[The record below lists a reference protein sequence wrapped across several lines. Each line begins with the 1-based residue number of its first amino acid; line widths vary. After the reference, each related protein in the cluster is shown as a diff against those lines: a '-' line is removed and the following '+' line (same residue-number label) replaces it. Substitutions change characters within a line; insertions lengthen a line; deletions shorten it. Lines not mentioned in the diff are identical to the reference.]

1 MQVLKVSKQQQRRS
15 QKQKQQQQYHLYY
28 SPNYMIITKIL
39 LLYVLKNNMLA
50 VEGTS
55 NAVNVNNVAAEEC
68 AATGGMSSSS
78 SCSSSSATTTTTTT
92 TTIAATRATTMTTTI
107 DSSSSLSELSVQQ
120 QQGQQESTSTST
132 STSKIISVEGV
143 DLPGMRILDGVSLYR
158 NGHGMRFIPFFGLS
172 IKIYVASLYSS
183 IPILTVEQIMGKE
196 NENDKVDGN
205 GDGNGDD
212 NNNNHHH
219 HHYHHHHHHGPIQL
233 DFTFLRYVGKS
244 RVVSAWKQQL
254 DHSVTYTDYDEYET
268 EKAKFIQL
276 LSSQPIENLG
286 TQSVQLIDGE
296 TRIIDQ
302 GKLMGIIRGK
312 KFQRSF
318 LSMWFGPM
326 AVSDE
331 LKLNFLRGDA
341 HPTTTSTATTTTT
354 ILQQQQQQE
363 TLQRSTQIPVEA

>member
-1 MQVLKVSKQQQRRS
+1 M
-15 QKQKQQQQYHLYY
+15 
-28 SPNYMIITKIL
+28 
-39 LLYVLKNNMLA
+39 
-50 VEGTS
+50 
-55 NAVNVNNVAAEEC
+55 
-68 AATGGMSSSS
+68 
-78 SCSSSSATTTTTTT
+78 
-92 TTIAATRATTMTTTI
+92 
-107 DSSSSLSELSVQQ
+107 
-120 QQGQQESTSTST
+120 
-132 STSKIISVEGV
+132 
-143 DLPGMRILDGVSLYR
+143 
-158 NGHGMRFIPFFGLS
+158 
-172 IKIYVASLYSS
+172 
-183 IPILTVEQIMGKE
+183 
-196 NENDKVDGN
+196 
-205 GDGNGDD
+205 
-212 NNNNHHH
+212 
-219 HHYHHHHHHGPIQL
+219 
-233 DFTFLRYVGKS
+233 
-244 RVVSAWKQQL
+244 SAWKQQL

>member
-1 MQVLKVSKQQQRRS
+1 
-15 QKQKQQQQYHLYY
+15 
-28 SPNYMIITKIL
+28 
-39 LLYVLKNNMLA
+39 MLA

-78 SCSSSSATTTTTTT
+78 SCSSSSATTTTTT
-92 TTIAATRATTMTTTI
+92 IAATRATATTTTTTI
-107 DSSSSLSELSVQQ
+107 DSSSSLPELSVQ

-196 NENDKVDGN
+196 NENEKVDGN
-205 GDGNGDD
+205 GDGNGEY
-212 NNNNHHH
+212 NNNNNNVDNN
-219 HHYHHHHHHGPIQL
+219 HHYHHHHHHHGPIQL

-341 HPTTTSTATTTTT
+341 HPTTTSTAATTT

>member
-1 MQVLKVSKQQQRRS
+1 
-15 QKQKQQQQYHLYY
+15 
-28 SPNYMIITKIL
+28 
-39 LLYVLKNNMLA
+39 MLA

-92 TTIAATRATTMTTTI
+92 MAATRATPTTTTI
-107 DSSSSLSELSVQQ
+107 GSTSSLPELSVQQ
-120 QQGQQESTSTST
+120 QGQQESTST

-205 GDGNGDD
+205 GDGNGEC
-212 NNNNHHH
+212 NNNDSNNDVDNH
-219 HHYHHHHHHGPIQL
+219 HHHHHHGPIQL

-286 TQSVQLIDGE
+286 TQSIQLIDGE

-354 ILQQQQQQE
+354 TILQQQQQQE

>member
-1 MQVLKVSKQQQRRS
+1 MQVSKVSKQQQQQRS
-15 QKQKQQQQYHLYY
+15 QKQQQYHFYY
-28 SPNYMIITKIL
+28 GPNMIITKL
-39 LLYVLKNNMLA
+39 LCVLKNNILA

-55 NAVNVNNVAAEEC
+55 NAGNVNNVAAEEC
-68 AATGGMSSSS
+68 AATGTSSSS
-78 SCSSSSATTTTTTT
+78 SCSSSSATKT
-92 TTIAATRATTMTTTI
+92 TTIAATRATTTTTTI
-107 DSSSSLSELSVQQ
+107 DSSSALPEPSVQQ
-120 QQGQQESTSTST
+120 QQQHQESTSTSTSTSIFTST

-143 DLPGMRILDGVSLYR
+143 DLPGMRILDGISLYR

-172 IKIYVASLYSS
+172 IKIYVASVYSS

-196 NENDKVDGN
+196 KVDGN
-205 GDGNGDD
+205 GDGNGY
-212 NNNNHHH
+212 NNNVDNHHH
-219 HHYHHHHHHGPIQL
+219 HDGPIQL

-254 DHSVTYTDYDEYET
+254 DHSVTYKDYDEYET
-268 EKAKFIQL
+268 DKAKFIQL

-286 TQSVQLIDGE
+286 TQSVQLINSE

-341 HPTTTSTATTTTT
+341 HPTTSTAS
-354 ILQQQQQQE
+354 ILQQQQQQQQLE
-363 TLQRSTQIPVEA
+363 KLQQSTQIPVEA

>member
-1 MQVLKVSKQQQRRS
+1 MQVSKVSKQQQ
-15 QKQKQQQQYHLYY
+15 QQQQQPRSHKQQYHYHFY
-28 SPNYMIITKIL
+28 GPNIMVITK
-39 LLYVLKNNMLA
+39 LLYVLKNNIIT

-55 NAVNVNNVAAEEC
+55 NAVNVNNVASEEC
-68 AATGGMSSSS
+68 AATGTTT
-78 SCSSSSATTTTTTT
+78 SSATTTA
-92 TTIAATRATTMTTTI
+92 TTIA
-107 DSSSSLSELSVQQ
+107 SSSSLPEPSVQQ
-120 QQGQQESTSTST
+120 QQQQHQQQRSELELESTPI
-132 STSKIISVEGV
+132 SKIISVEGV
-143 DLPGMRILDGVSLYR
+143 DLPGMRILDGISLYR

-196 NENDKVDGN
+196 KDEEKVD
-205 GDGNGDD
+205 DD
-212 NNNNHHH
+212 VYGHNNNVVDH
-219 HHYHHHHHHGPIQL
+219 HHHHHHGPIQL

-254 DHSVTYTDYDEYET
+254 DHSVTYKDYDEYET
-268 EKAKFIQL
+268 DKAKFIQL
-276 LSSQPIENLG
+276 SSSQPIEKFG
-286 TQSVQLIDGE
+286 SQSVQLINNE

-302 GKLMGIIRGK
+302 GKLMGIIRGT

-341 HPTTTSTATTTTT
+341 HPITATATAT
-354 ILQQQQQQE
+354 ILQ
-363 TLQRSTQIPVEA
+363 